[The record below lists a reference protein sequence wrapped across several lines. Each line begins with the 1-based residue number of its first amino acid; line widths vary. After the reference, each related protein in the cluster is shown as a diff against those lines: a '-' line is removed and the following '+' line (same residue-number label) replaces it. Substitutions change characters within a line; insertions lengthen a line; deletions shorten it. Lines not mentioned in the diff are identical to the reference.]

1 MTAISGIDHIVIA
14 VADLD
19 RAQGAYAR
27 LGFTLSPRARH
38 SAVMGTANHT
48 IMLRRDYFELLAVLT
63 PTERNQRWR
72 DALAGGEGIA
82 GLALAPASAT
92 AAKQAWQEQGFSPG
106 DLVSFSRP
114 VDRPDGS
121 RMEARF
127 EIVTLPKGSVP
138 GASVFACDQL
148 TRDAVWLPELM
159 THANTATA
167 IRRLIVA
174 LPDPAAEKKV
184 WMRALPGAA
193 AEPTGDGVRLRLG
206 THAVDL
212 LTPRA
217 AARLYGPAALARRPK
232 AVAIEFAVADVAQCR
247 ATLIGNGVAAW
258 AEGDRTAVG
267 AGEACGAIILFAPAG
282 SPLD

>member
-1 MTAISGIDHIVIA
+1 MSAISGIDHIVIA
-14 VADLD
+14 VTDLD
-19 RAQGAYAR
+19 RAQRAYER

-48 IMLRRDYFELLAVLT
+48 IMLQRDYFELLAVLT

-82 GLALAPASAT
+82 GLALAPASAA
-92 AAKQAWQEQGFSPG
+92 AAKQAWQEQGFAPG
-106 DLVSFSRP
+106 ELVSFSRP

-159 THANTATA
+159 RHANTATA
-167 IRRLIVA
+167 IRRLVVT
-174 LPDPAAEKKV
+174 LPDLAAAKAV
-184 WMRALPGAA
+184 WLRALPGATA
-193 AEPTGDGVRLRLG
+193 TPIADGVRLRLG
-206 THAVDL
+206 SHAVDL
-212 LTPRA
+212 LKPA
-217 AARLYGPAALARRPK
+217 AARRYGLAPSSRPK
-232 AVAIEFAVADVAQCR
+232 AIAIEFAVEQVAQCR
-247 ATLIGNGVAAW
+247 AVLIGNGVAAW
-258 AEGDRTAVG
+258 ALGDRTAVSAADAAG
-267 AGEACGAIILFAPAG
+267 AAILFAPTE

>member
-1 MTAISGIDHIVIA
+1 MSAISGIDHIVIA
-14 VADLD
+14 VSDLD
-19 RAQGAYAR
+19 RARRAFER

-38 SAVMGTANHT
+38 SDVMGTANHT
-48 IMLRRDYFELLAVLT
+48 IMLQRDYFELLAVLT
-63 PTERNQRWR
+63 ATERNRRWR
-72 DALAGGEGIA
+72 DALASGEGIA
-82 GLALAPASAT
+82 GLALAPASAA
-92 AAKQAWQEQGFSPG
+92 AAKQAWEEEGFAPG

-174 LPDPAAEKKV
+174 LPDPAAEKQV

-193 AEPTGDGVRLRLG
+193 ATAIEGGVRLRLG
-206 THAVDL
+206 AHAVDL
-212 LTPRA
+212 MTPRA

-247 ATLIGNGVAAW
+247 AALIGNGVAAW
-258 AEGDRTAVG
+258 AAGDRTAV
-267 AGEACGAIILFAPAG
+267 AAAEASGAIILFAPEGA
-282 SPLD
+282 PLA